1 MQNKEL
7 TDTNALLEIKYKE
20 LSNTSTVKTG
30 PTLRAEKEESVP
42 DLARPPRNDVEDQLR
57 QDLRQREDEIEE
69 LRRRVEELEH
79 ETQVP
84 VQGGTLGDV
93 AGLTSDVE

>member
-1 MQNKEL
+1 M
-7 TDTNALLEIKYKE
+7 TDTNALLEVKYKE
-20 LSNTSTVKTG
+20 LSNSSTVKAG

-42 DLARPPRNDVEDQLR
+42 DLARPPRNNVEDQLR

-84 VQGGTLGDV
+84 VRGGTLGDV